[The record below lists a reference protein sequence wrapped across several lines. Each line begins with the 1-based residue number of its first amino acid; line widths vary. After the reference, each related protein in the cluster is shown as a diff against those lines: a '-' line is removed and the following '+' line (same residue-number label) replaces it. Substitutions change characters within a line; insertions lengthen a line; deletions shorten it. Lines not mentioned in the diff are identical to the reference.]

1 MILNVKFS
9 ESNQSFNP
17 QFGEIHNISDG
28 GFERGYAEGY
38 EVGNAEGY
46 TKGHTEGMERG
57 YAEGYAEG
65 RDIWNYVRSISGAF
79 QKNTFP
85 TGTNFVLN
93 VPNLSLSVNEGNLN
107 YTFRSTTGLESIIL
121 KCTTRGVAMHAH
133 GAFSR
138 CSDLKFLD
146 LSEFNTTFGV
156 STDVFYSCS
165 KLEEI
170 RGEIENTTTNWTLWF
185 ASCVKLREVR
195 FKANSIKGAFTIAQS
210 PLLSA
215 ESVQSIVDG
224 LADMT
229 GGTSYKLD
237 LHADVK
243 AKLTEEQLAT
253 IAAKNWTMG

>member
-1 MILNVKFS
+1 MTFRVKFS
-9 ESNQSFNP
+9 EQVGSFRAR
-17 QFGEIHNISDG
+17 FGETHNISDG
-28 GFERGYAEGY
+28 GYERGYAKGY
-38 EVGNAEGY
+38 E
-46 TKGHTEGMERG
+46 
-57 YAEGYAEG
+57 EG

-79 QKNTFP
+79 QNNTFP
-85 TGTNFVLN
+85 AGTNLVLN

-107 YTFRSTTGLESIIL
+107 YTFRNTTGLESITL

-138 CSDLKFLD
+138 CSNLRFLD

-156 STDVFYSCS
+156 STDVFYSCTS
-165 KLEEI
+165 LEEI

-185 ASCVKLREVR
+185 TSCVKLREVR
-195 FKANSIKGAFTIAQS
+195 FKANSIKGAFNIEQS

-229 GGTSYKLD
+229 GGTSYKLT
-237 LHADVK
+237 LHAEVK

>member
-1 MILNVKFS
+1 MTFRVKFS
-9 ESNQSFNP
+9 EQGGSFRAR
-17 QFGEIHNISDG
+17 FGETHSISDG
-28 GFERGYAEGY
+28 GYERGYA
-38 EVGNAEGY
+38 
-46 TKGHTEGMERG
+46 K
-57 YAEGYAEG
+57 GYAEG

-79 QKNTFP
+79 QNNTFP
-85 TGTNFVLN
+85 AGTNLVLN
-93 VPNLSLSVNEGNLN
+93 VPNLILSVNDGNLN
-107 YTFRSTTGLESIIL
+107 YTFRSTTGLESITL
-121 KCTTRGVAMHAH
+121 KCTTRGVAMNAH

-185 ASCVKLREVR
+185 ASCAKLREVR
-195 FKANSIKGAFTIAQS
+195 FKANSIKGAFTISQS

-229 GGTSYKLD
+229 GGTSYKLT

-253 IAAKNWTMG
+253 IAAKNWTVG

>member
-1 MILNVKFS
+1 MTFRVKFS
-9 ESNQSFNP
+9 EQGGSFRAR
-17 QFGEIHNISDG
+17 FGETHNISDG
-28 GFERGYAEGY
+28 GYERGYA
-38 EVGNAEGY
+38 
-46 TKGHTEGMERG
+46 K
-57 YAEGYAEG
+57 GYAEG
-65 RDIWNYVRSISGAF
+65 RDIWNYVRSIAGAF
-79 QKNTFP
+79 QNNTFP
-85 TGTNFVLN
+85 EGTNLVLN
-93 VPNLSLSVNEGNLN
+93 VPNLILSANEGNLN
-107 YTFRSTTGLESIIL
+107 YTFRSTTGLESITL
-121 KCTTRGVAMHAH
+121 KCTTRGIPMNSH

-146 LSEFNTTFGV
+146 LSEFNTTFGP

-195 FKANSIKGAFTIAQS
+195 FKANSIKGAFTISQS

-215 ESVQSIVDG
+215 ESIQSIVDG

-229 GGTSYKLD
+229 GGTSYKLT

-253 IAAKNWTMG
+253 IAAKNWTIG

>member
-1 MILNVKFS
+1 MKLTARIKTPTKLTAKFNELKMPLS
-9 ESNQSFNP
+9 
-17 QFGEIHNISDG
+17 G
-28 GFERGYAEGY
+28 GFEEGY
-38 EVGNAEGY
+38 EQ
-46 TKGHTEGMERG
+46 G
-57 YAEGYAEG
+57 YAAGYVEG
-65 RDIWNYVRSISGAF
+65 RDIWNYVRSIAGAF
-79 QKNTFP
+79 QNNTFP

-93 VPNLSLSVNEGNLN
+93 IPNLSIAANAGSLN
-107 YTFRSTTGLESIIL
+107 YTFRSSTGLESITL
-121 KCTTRGVAMHAH
+121 KCTTRGVAMNAH

-146 LSEFNTTFGV
+146 LSEFNTTFGT

-229 GGTSYKLD
+229 GGTSYKLT

>member
-1 MILNVKFS
+1 MPDYIIDGAILTDIADAVREKTGAIEPIVPENMAEMLRNV
-9 ESNQSFNP
+9 
-17 QFGEIHNISDG
+17 
-28 GFERGYAEGY
+28 EGDY
-38 EVGNAEGY
+38 
-46 TKGHTEGMERG
+46 ERG

-65 RDIWNYVRSISGAF
+65 RDIWNYVRSIAGAF
-79 QKNTFP
+79 QNNTFP
-85 TGTNFVLN
+85 AGTNLVLN
-93 VPNLSLSVNEGNLN
+93 VPNLILSVNEGNLN
-107 YTFRSTTGLESIIL
+107 YIFRSTTGLESITL
-121 KCTTRGVAMHAH
+121 KCTIRGVAMHAH

-138 CSDLKFLD
+138 CSNLKFLD

-156 STDVFYSCS
+156 STDVFYGCTS
-165 KLEEI
+165 LEEI
-170 RGEIENTTTNWTLWF
+170 RGEIENTTNNWTLWF
-185 ASCVKLREVR
+185 ANCKQLREVR
-195 FKANSIKGAFTIAQS
+195 FKANSIKGAFTISQS

-229 GGTSYKLD
+229 GGTSYKLT

>member
-1 MILNVKFS
+1 MTFLVKFS
-9 ESNQSFNP
+9 EQGGSF
-17 QFGEIHNISDG
+17 QAEFGETHNISDG
-28 GFERGYAEGY
+28 GYERGYAKGY
-38 EVGNAEGY
+38 E
-46 TKGHTEGMERG
+46 
-57 YAEGYAEG
+57 EG
-65 RDIWNYVRSISGAF
+65 RDIWNYVRSIAGAF

-85 TGTNFVLN
+85 TGTNFVLDI
-93 VPNLSLSVNEGNLN
+93 PNLILEANAGSFN
-107 YTFRSTTGLESIIL
+107 YTFRSTTGLESITL
-121 KCTTRGVAMHAH
+121 KCTTRGIPMNSH

-146 LSEFNTTFGV
+146 LSEFNTTFGP

-215 ESVQSIVDG
+215 ESIQSIVVG

-229 GGTSYKLD
+229 GGTSYKLT

>member
-1 MILNVKFS
+1 MPDYIIDGAILADIADAVRAKT
-9 ESNQSFNP
+9 
-17 QFGEIHNISDG
+17 GETEPIIPEEMAAKLLN
-28 GFERGYAEGY
+28 
-38 EVGNAEGY
+38 
-46 TKGHTEGMERG
+46 TEGDYDRG

-79 QKNTFP
+79 QNNTFP

-93 VPNLSLSVNEGNLN
+93 IPNLSLSTNDGNIN
-107 YTFRSTTGLESIIL
+107 YIFRNTTGLESITL

-138 CSDLKFLD
+138 CYDLKFLD
-146 LSEFNTTFGV
+146 LSEFNTTFGT
-156 STDVFYSCS
+156 STDVFYSCTS
-165 KLEEI
+165 LEEI
-170 RGEIENTTTNWTLWF
+170 RGEIENTTNNWTLWF
-185 ASCVKLREVR
+185 TNCKKLREVR
-195 FKANSIKGAFTIAQS
+195 FKPNSIKGQINLVDCS
-210 PLLSA
+210 LLSA

-229 GGTSYKLD
+229 GGTSYKLA

>member
-1 MILNVKFS
+1 MTFRVKFS
-9 ESNQSFNP
+9 EQGGSFRAR
-17 QFGEIHNISDG
+17 FGETHNISDG
-28 GFERGYAEGY
+28 GY
-38 EVGNAEGY
+38 
-46 TKGHTEGMERG
+46 ERG

-79 QKNTFP
+79 QNNTFP
-85 TGTNFVLN
+85 AGTNFVLN
-93 VPNLSLSVNEGNLN
+93 VPNLSLSNNDGNLN
-107 YTFRSTTGLESIIL
+107 YIFRSTTGLESITL
-121 KCTTRGVAMHAH
+121 KCTIRGVAMHAH

-138 CSDLKFLD
+138 CFDLKFLD

-156 STDVFYSCS
+156 STDVFYSCTS
-165 KLEEI
+165 LEEI

-229 GGTSYKLD
+229 GGTSYKLT

>member
-1 MILNVKFS
+1 MTFRVKFS
-9 ESNQSFNP
+9 EQGGSFRAR
-17 QFGEIHNISDG
+17 FGETHNISDG
-28 GFERGYAEGY
+28 GYERGYA
-38 EVGNAEGY
+38 
-46 TKGHTEGMERG
+46 K
-57 YAEGYAEG
+57 GYAEG
-65 RDIWNYVRSISGAF
+65 RDIWNYVRSIAGAF
-79 QKNTFP
+79 QNNTFP
-85 TGTNFVLN
+85 KGTNFVLN
-93 VPNLSLSVNEGNLN
+93 IPNLSIAANAGSFN
-107 YTFRSTTGLESIIL
+107 YTFRSTTGLESITL
-121 KCTTRGVAMHAH
+121 KCTTRGIPMNAH

-146 LSEFNTTFGV
+146 LSEFNTTFGP

-195 FKANSIKGAFTIAQS
+195 FKPNSIKGQINLAECS
-210 PLLSA
+210 LLSA

-229 GGTSYKLD
+229 GGTSYKLT

>member
-1 MILNVKFS
+1 MTFRVKFS
-9 ESNQSFNP
+9 EQGGSFRAR
-17 QFGEIHNISDG
+17 FGETHNISDG
-28 GFERGYAEGY
+28 GYERGYA
-38 EVGNAEGY
+38 
-46 TKGHTEGMERG
+46 K
-57 YAEGYAEG
+57 GYAEG
-65 RDIWNYVRSISGAF
+65 RDIWNYVRSIAGAF
-79 QKNTFP
+79 QNNTFP
-85 TGTNFVLN
+85 EGTNLVLN
-93 VPNLSLSVNEGNLN
+93 VPNLILSANEGNLN
-107 YTFRSTTGLESIIL
+107 YTFRSTTGLESITL
-121 KCTTRGVAMHAH
+121 KCTTRGIPMNSH

-195 FKANSIKGAFTIAQS
+195 FKANSIKGAFTISQS

-215 ESVQSIVDG
+215 ESIQSIVDG

-229 GGTSYKLD
+229 GGTSYKLT

-243 AKLTEEQLAT
+243 AKLAEEQLST
-253 IAAKNWTMG
+253 IAAKNWTIG

>member
-1 MILNVKFS
+1 MTFLVNFS
-9 ESNQSFNP
+9 EQGGSF
-17 QFGEIHNISDG
+17 QAEFGETHNISDG
-28 GFERGYAEGY
+28 GYERGYA
-38 EVGNAEGY
+38 
-46 TKGHTEGMERG
+46 K
-57 YAEGYAEG
+57 GYAEG
-65 RDIWNYVRSISGAF
+65 RDIWNYVRSIGGAF
-79 QKNTFP
+79 QNNTFP
-85 TGTNFVLN
+85 AGTDLVLDI
-93 VPNLSLSVNEGNLN
+93 PNLILSVNEGNLN
-107 YTFRSTTGLESIIL
+107 YTFRSTTGLESITL

-156 STDVFYSCS
+156 STDVFYSCTS
-165 KLEEI
+165 LEEI

-210 PLLSA
+210 PLLSV

-229 GGTSYKLD
+229 GGTSYKLT

-243 AKLTEEQLAT
+243 AKLTEEQLST
-253 IAAKNWTMG
+253 IAAKNWTIG

>member
-1 MILNVKFS
+1 MSDYIIDGAILTDIADAVRKKTGAIEPIVPENMAEMLRNVEGDYDS
-9 ESNQSFNP
+9 
-17 QFGEIHNISDG
+17 
-28 GFERGYAEGY
+28 GYA
-38 EVGNAEGY
+38 A
-46 TKGHTEGMERG
+46 
-57 YAEGYAEG
+57 GYAEG

-79 QKNTFP
+79 QNNTFP

-93 VPNLSLSVNEGNLN
+93 IPNLSLSANEGNLN
-107 YTFRSTTGLESIIL
+107 YIFRSATGLESITL
-121 KCTTRGVAMHAH
+121 KCATRGVATHAH

-146 LSEFNTTFGV
+146 LSEFNTTFGT
-156 STDVFYSCS
+156 STDVFYSCT

-195 FKANSIKGAFTIAQS
+195 FKANSIKGDFTISQS

-229 GGTSYKLD
+229 GGTSYKLT

-253 IAAKNWTMG
+253 IAAKNWTIG

>member
-1 MILNVKFS
+1 MTFRVKFS
-9 ESNQSFNP
+9 EQGGSFRAR
-17 QFGEIHNISDG
+17 FGETHNISDG
-28 GFERGYAEGY
+28 GY
-38 EVGNAEGY
+38 
-46 TKGHTEGMERG
+46 ERG

-79 QKNTFP
+79 QNNTFP
-85 TGTNFVLN
+85 AGTNFVLN
-93 VPNLSLSVNEGNLN
+93 VPNLSLSNNEGNLN
-107 YTFRSTTGLESIIL
+107 YIFRSTTGLESITL

-146 LSEFNTTFGV
+146 LSEFNTTFGP
-156 STDVFYSCS
+156 STDVFYSCTS
-165 KLEEI
+165 LEEI

-195 FKANSIKGAFTIAQS
+195 FKANSIKGAFNISQS

-229 GGTSYKLD
+229 GGTSYKLT